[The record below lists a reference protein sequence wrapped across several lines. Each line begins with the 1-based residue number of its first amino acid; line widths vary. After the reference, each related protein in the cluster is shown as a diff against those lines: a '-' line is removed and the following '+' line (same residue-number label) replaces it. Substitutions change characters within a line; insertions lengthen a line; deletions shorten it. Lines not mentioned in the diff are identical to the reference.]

1 MEGVVLSIPVILCVT
16 GLFVA
21 SKSGDDAAPRLL
33 QDFNQSE
40 VTESPSTSP
49 DSLATVPF
57 VGGDEPACL
66 GSNPEICKCGSVYQA
81 DYRGPINTTKSG
93 LECLHWDHDSV
104 MES

>member
-1 MEGVVLSIPVILCVT
+1 MDGVVLAIPVILCVT

-21 SKSGDDAAPRLL
+21 YKSGEDAAPRLL

-57 VGGDEPACL
+57 VGDDEPACL